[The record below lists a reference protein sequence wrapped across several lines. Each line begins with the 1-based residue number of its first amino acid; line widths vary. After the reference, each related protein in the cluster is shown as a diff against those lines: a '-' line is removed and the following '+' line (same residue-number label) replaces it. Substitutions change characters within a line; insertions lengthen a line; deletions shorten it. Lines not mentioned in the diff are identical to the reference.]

1 MKIKNRI
8 ALLLM
13 ITVLFGSIIS
23 SSLTVYE
30 ARKERIHNFHEQFS
44 SIAEAS
50 KTDFQTQ
57 MARGIEAAVI
67 YARNPAVTAWMG
79 GSDNPLYRDL
89 SLQSLES
96 LQKDRGYNVAF
107 TIRADGAELY
117 QGDKFVTALNGGS
130 GEDQW
135 LFRIMEGGTQ
145 INLQQNIIEAL
156 GKNMFW
162 ITSLILSEEGDAPL
176 GLVGLGYNIDA
187 SVAALLQHI
196 PGEGGIILLVDEEG
210 VVQFSSRKD
219 FIGLPFAGLFP
230 EREPVEGFKRLEAF
244 TYENN
249 RTVMTRE
256 SIKSTRLQ
264 LYLTARY
271 EDYIPAFFQ
280 LGGRALLIAAVY
292 GLLSF
297 IVSMRILRHSLS
309 SLNSLGTIM
318 EELAEGEGDLTARLP
333 VSEDEIGQVSHCFNQ
348 FIETLRSLIRD
359 VKGNVK
365 NSLILSEILNESS
378 STTSL
383 SAGEIAESM
392 EYLTGQFGELDNTM
406 SKSFDSLR
414 GLSGQVDIFDG
425 QIEEQAAMV
434 EETTAAVTEMKA
446 SLAKVAEISRKKQLV
461 VEGLKGSA
469 RTGIDLL
476 NDMSDE
482 FQEQVSSRMDDVMA
496 MNKVVASVA
505 AQTNLLAMNAAI
517 EAAHAGDAGRGFSV
531 VADEIRKLAE
541 TASASAKEIDG
552 ILKMVRK
559 GVENTARKSEETGL
573 VFQEIEGEVEDTVQA
588 FSEIAGSTHELSM
601 GGDHVLQ
608 ASSTLSNFT
617 VQVKGASQEMTSG
630 LRSLFESFG
639 IVRDFLV
646 DMQDRLMKTEGD
658 TREIR
663 DAMSRISRLNSE
675 FHTDFVNISED
686 TDKFKIE

>member
-50 KTDFQTQ
+50 KTEFQTQ
-57 MARGIEAAVI
+57 MARGIEAALI
-67 YARNPAVTAWMG
+67 FSRNPAVTAWMG
-79 GSDNPLYRDL
+79 GADNPLYREL

-107 TIRADGAELY
+107 TLRADGAELY
-117 QGDKFVTALNGGS
+117 QGDKFVTSLDSGS
-130 GEDQW
+130 PVDQW
-135 LFRIMEGGTQ
+135 LFRLMEGETQ
-145 INLQQNIIEAL
+145 INLQQNTIEAL

-162 ITSLILSEEGDAPL
+162 VTSLIFSEEGAPL

-210 VVQFSSRKD
+210 IVQFSSRKD

-230 EREPVEGFKRLEAF
+230 HREPVEGFKRLEAF
-244 TYENN
+244 TFENSK
-249 RTVMTRE
+249 TVMTRE

-280 LGGRALLIAAVY
+280 LGGRALIIAAVY

-309 SLNSLGTIM
+309 SLNSLGSIM
-318 EELAEGEGDLTARLP
+318 EELAEGEGDLTASLP
-333 VSEDEIGQVSHCFNQ
+333 VSEDEIGQVSYCFNQ

-378 STTSL
+378 SKTSR

-392 EYLTGQFGELDNTM
+392 EYLTGRFGELDNTM

-469 RTGIDLL
+469 RAGIDLL
-476 NDMSDE
+476 SDMSGE

-541 TASASAKEIDG
+541 TASSSAKEIDG

-617 VQVKGASQEMTSG
+617 VQVKGASQEMTSS

-639 IVRDFLV
+639 IVRDFLI